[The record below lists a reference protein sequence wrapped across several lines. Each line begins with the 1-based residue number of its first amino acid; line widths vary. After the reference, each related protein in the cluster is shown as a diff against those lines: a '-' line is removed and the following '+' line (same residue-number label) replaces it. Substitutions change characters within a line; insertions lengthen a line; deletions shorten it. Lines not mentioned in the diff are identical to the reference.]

1 MQVQNLERK
10 FVYNGITLP
19 DPNPG
24 LAPDKV
30 REFYATQFPELNNS
44 EIEGPETKGNVSTF
58 KFIRAVGSKGADG
71 ASAEQLLNDALG
83 LSKNQSVLAV
93 TAQTQTLQKRSLI
106 LTWVARN
113 WEGQSRTLPRS
124 AFGFWG

>member
-24 LAPDKV
+24 LSPDKV

-58 KFIRAVGSKGADG
+58 KFIRAVGSKGAVV

-83 LSKNQSVLAV
+83 LSKNQAVLAV

-106 LTWVARN
+106 LSAVASN
-113 WEGQSRTLPRS
+113 VTGQTKTPPRS
-124 AFGFWG
+124 AFGIWG